1 MHATF
6 STPDQAAQWL
16 RTQVRGT
23 LGSDSR
29 ALRAGD
35 GFVATPG
42 AMVDGRNYVTQALAQ
57 GVAACLVE
65 AQGVEAF
72 SFLNNSRVAAYAGLK
87 SDAGC
92 IADAFL
98 ERPSE
103 NLQVLAVTGTNG
115 KTSCAWWLAQ
125 ALSSLPA
132 PLARPCA
139 VIGTLG
145 AGQPP
150 LPGAPTTPGHTDA
163 LVALRST
170 GMTTPDAVSLQT
182 ALKQFVVQGLQAC
195 AIEASSIGIEE
206 GRLNGL
212 RIRVAVFTNFTQD
225 HLDYHGSMQAYW
237 EAKRRLF
244 SWSGLHS
251 AVVNIDDEQGAA
263 LAVELAADTPELDV
277 WTTSIRSAA
286 RLKAV
291 NITHTAAGLRFD
303 VVEAEETCSLQ
314 SQVIGHYNVSNLL
327 NVVATLRTLGVD
339 LATAVR
345 TCEQLRPVPGRLD
358 CIGGEGAPLVV
369 VDYAHTPDALAQTL
383 DALRPLAE
391 QRAGQLWCVFGCG
404 GDRDAAKR
412 PLMGAIAAAKA
423 DRTIVTS
430 DNPRSEKPAS
440 IVAQILAGMA
450 GQADAEV
457 QVDRSAAIHSAIERA
472 APGDVVLLAGKGHE
486 ETQEIS
492 GVKTRFSD
500 RAHALQALAQRKV
513 LEVHA

>member
-1 MHATF
+1 MLARL

-16 RTQVRGT
+16 RTLVRGT

-29 ALRAGD
+29 ALSVGD

-42 AMVDGRNYVTQALAQ
+42 AMVDGRAYVSPALQQ

-65 AQGVEAF
+65 AQGLEAF
-72 SFLNNSRVAAYAGLK
+72 GLDDNRLAAYDGLK
-87 SDAGC
+87 RDAGA
-92 IADAFL
+92 IADAFFDH
-98 ERPSE
+98 PSHH
-103 NLQVLAVTGTNG
+103 LDVLAITGTNG

-125 ALSSLPA
+125 ALSALPP
-132 PLARPCA
+132 PLTQPCA

-145 AGQPP
+145 VGQPP
-150 LPGAPTTPGHTDA
+150 LPDSPSAPVPGDA
-163 LVALRST
+163 LAALRPT
-170 GMTTPDAVSLQT
+170 GMTTPDAVSLQS
-182 ALKQFVVQGLQAC
+182 ALKQFIGQGLQAC

-212 RIRVAVFTNFTQD
+212 RIRAAVFTNFTQD
-225 HLDYHGSMQAYW
+225 HLDYHGSMEAYW
-237 EAKRRLF
+237 AAKRRLF
-244 SWSGLHS
+244 DWSGLQS
-251 AVVNIDDEQGAA
+251 AVVNTDDAQGAV
-263 LAVELAADTPELDV
+263 LAHELARDASTLDL
-277 WTTSIRSAA
+277 WTTSIQGAA
-286 RLKAV
+286 RLQAR
-291 NITHTAAGLRFD
+291 NITHTAGGLRFE
-303 VVEAEETCSLQ
+303 VLEAGQTCTLQ

-327 NVVATLRTLGVD
+327 NVVAVMRALGVD
-339 LATAVR
+339 LTTAVQ
-345 TCEQLRPVPGRLD
+345 TCERLRPVPGRLE
-358 CIGGEGAPLVV
+358 CLGGEGTPLVV

-383 DALRPLAE
+383 DALRPLAQ

-423 DRTIVTS
+423 DHTVVTS

-440 IVAQILAGMA
+440 IVAQILAGMS
-450 GQADAEV
+450 GHPQADV

-486 ETQEIS
+486 ETQEID

-500 RAHALQALAQRKV
+500 RIHALKALALRKGS
-513 LEVHA
+513 EVHA